1 MHFVPHSH
9 LDAGWLN
16 TYDQYY
22 EFSVRTIFESVFT
35 KLEKD
40 PSFTYT
46 VGDLAYFRRYYND
59 QNDDSKQKIKA
70 LVKSGQVEIV
80 HGGMVSS
87 DEACPDYA
95 DILRNFEQ
103 GHEFVMRE
111 FGVKPRIGW

>member
-1 MHFVPHSH
+1 M
-9 LDAGWLN
+9 
-16 TYDQYY
+16 
-22 EFSVRTIFESVFT
+22 RTIFESVFT

-46 VGDLAYFRRYYND
+46 IGDLAYFRRYYND
-59 QNDDSKQKIKA
+59 QDDDSKQKIKA
-70 LVKSGQVEIV
+70 LVESGQVEIV